1 MEQKLDELLTS
12 IAAMKQTQV
21 ENQREMSQK
30 LEQLERDVHA
40 GQDVAAER
48 VVKKLKRDRGYEFK
62 KKGHEKQYLFND
74 NRHQG

>member
-1 MEQKLDELLTS
+1 MEQKLDELRTS
-12 IAAMKQTQV
+12 IAVMKQTQA

-48 VVKKLKRDRGYEFK
+48 VIKKLKRD
-62 KKGHEKQYLFND
+62 
-74 NRHQG
+74 